1 MCELIKS
8 DNSDYNCIELMQPPE
23 DLCYICREYLQ
34 QKFDDELCKDQ
45 LENIIIEEQDSN
57 TDIKL
62 NDKK

>member
-8 DNSDYNCIELMQPPE
+8 DNSQYNCIDLMQPPE

-34 QKFDDELCKDQ
+34 QKIQDELD
-45 LENIIIEEQDSN
+45 NIIIEEQDSN